1 MIMLFAAGLS
11 QALAGTNGKI
21 AGTVKDKK
29 TGEPLIGCNVVLE
42 GTTMGAAT
50 DLDGRYTILNIPP
63 GTYVINVTLVGY
75 EMLFVREGYRS
86 LAKKGAE
93 DGLALDAG
101 VRYQFEG
108 IATLEVDYAY
118 NKFGVFGN
126 LNTIAI
132 AVGF

>member
-1 MIMLFAAGLS
+1 M
-11 QALAGTNGKI
+11 
-21 AGTVKDKK
+21 
-29 TGEPLIGCNVVLE
+29 
-42 GTTMGAAT
+42 
-50 DLDGRYTILNIPP
+50 
-63 GTYVINVTLVGY
+63 TLVGY

-86 LAKKGAE
+86 LSKKGAE

-108 IATLEVDYAY
+108 IATLEVNYAY